1 MKELHVLSWG
11 GGTQSTALM
20 IKFLKNEVLDEKG
33 KPIKLDYIVFADTK
47 NEASFLYDQ
56 LFRVIGYVKKH
67 YNFDIIITS
76 KNKEPKTDDEVL
88 KMIDNGL
95 KYRSSEYADLYQE
108 HLLFFKGK
116 LKSINVMPF
125 WVRDEN
131 GQVGKTRNK
140 ACTTSYKIMQMLREL
155 REREGVKTFREK
167 TYKINMYLGFSV
179 DEISRVKPSFQ
190 SYVENRFPLVDMNM
204 SKDAC
209 VNYVEEELGFRPRSS
224 VCNMCFANTFDRVYK
239 IFKEDIE
246 GWKKL
251 IDLDEAMRY
260 KDKNHPIRQDVF
272 MFKWQADRNVRL
284 KDFDMEEEFKRRNK
298 FKQLS
303 IFDVYEEEEKMACM
317 GGCFL

>member
-1 MKELHVLSWG
+1 MKELNVLSWG

-20 IKFLKNEVLDEKG
+20 IKFLKGEVLDENQ
-33 KPIKLDYIVFADTK
+33 KPIKLDYIIFADTK

-56 LFRVIGYVKKH
+56 LFKVISYVKKK
-67 YNFDIIITS
+67 YDFDIIITA
-76 KNKEPKTDDEVL
+76 KNKETKTDEEVL
-88 KMIDNGL
+88 KMIDDGL
-95 KYRSSEYADLYQE
+95 KYRSSKYADLYQE

-190 SYVENRFPLVDMNM
+190 PYVENKFPLVDMNM

-209 VNYVEEELGFRPRSS
+209 INYVEQELGFRPRSS

-239 IFKEDIE
+239 IFKEDKE

-251 IDLDEAMRY
+251 VDLDEAM
-260 KDKNHPIRQDVF
+260 KNKETDHPLKQNVF
-272 MFKWQADRNVRL
+272 MFKWQADKNVRL
-284 KDFDMEEEFKRRNK
+284 KEFDMEQEYKRRNK
-298 FKQLS
+298 YKQLD
-303 IFDVYEEEEKMACM
+303 IFDVMKDEEEMACM